1 MRIMES
7 ENKIQEFVVSFFRAS
22 KFQISEK
29 SGVYTVLVPQIN
41 QNYFQKS
48 KLIFTFDEKIS
59 NEVDCDLII
68 PGSKILFQIMT
79 LCSNK
84 GSIVKKRTKYP
95 TGVIVVRYH
104 FFVHFSSTSNT
115 SKLFSVDVDLQKLQ
129 ITNIVDDLTEYDF
142 AIDPKSLLENV
153 TKSYIVAL
161 DDLKEK
167 TDALKTDF
175 INANQ
180 SQYQNDYKIFVTKF
194 DDEIRELD
202 NSINEKEKTSDDL
215 EKIKKYRFMIMDKIT
230 DLEKEKNELL
240 GNLEKKYKIN
250 LNYNLIACELILS

>member
-7 ENKIQEFVVSFFRAS
+7 ENKIQEFVISFFRIS
-22 KFQISEK
+22 NFQISEK
-29 SGVYTVLVPQIN
+29 SGVYTVWVPEIN

-48 KLIFTFDEKIS
+48 KLVFTFDEKIS
-59 NEVDCDLII
+59 NEVNCDLII

-95 TGVIVVRYH
+95 TGTIVVRYH

-115 SKLFSVDVDLQKLQ
+115 SKLFSLDVDLQTLQ
-129 ITNIVDDLTEYDF
+129 LANVIGDLTEHDF
-142 AIDPKSLLENV
+142 VIKPESLLENV

-161 DDLKEK
+161 DNLKEK
-167 TDALKTDF
+167 SDTLKNDF
-175 INANQ
+175 VNSNQ
-180 SQYQNDYKIFVTKF
+180 SKFQNDYDTFVNRF
-194 DDEIRELD
+194 NDEIRELD
-202 NSINEKEKTSDDL
+202 NSINEKEKTTDDF

-230 DLEKEKNELL
+230 NLEKEKNELSD
-240 GNLEKKYKIN
+240 NLEKKYKIN
-250 LNYNLIACELILS
+250 LNYNLIACELILC

>member
-1 MRIMES
+1 MES

-48 KLIFTFDEKIS
+48 KLVFTFDEKIS

-129 ITNIVDDLTEYDF
+129 IANIVDDLTEYDF
-142 AIDPKSLLENV
+142 KIEPKSLLDNV
-153 TKSYIVAL
+153 TKSYILAL

-167 TDALKTDF
+167 TDALKTNF
-175 INANQ
+175 INSNQ
-180 SQYQNDYKIFVTKF
+180 SKYQSDYNVFVTKF
-194 DDEIRELD
+194 DNEIRELD
-202 NSINEKEKTSDDL
+202 NSITEKEKTLDDL

-230 DLEKEKNELL
+230 NLEKEKNELL
-240 GNLEKKYKIN
+240 VNLEKKYNID

>member
-1 MRIMES
+1 M
-7 ENKIQEFVVSFFRAS
+7 
-22 KFQISEK
+22 
-29 SGVYTVLVPQIN
+29 
-41 QNYFQKS
+41 
-48 KLIFTFDEKIS
+48 
-59 NEVDCDLII
+59 
-68 PGSKILFQIMT
+68 
-79 LCSNK
+79 
-84 GSIVKKRTKYP
+84 
-95 TGVIVVRYH
+95 
-104 FFVHFSSTSNT
+104 
-115 SKLFSVDVDLQKLQ
+115 DVDLQKLQ

-142 AIDPKSLLENV
+142 AIEPKSLLENV

-161 DDLKEK
+161 DNLKEK

-194 DDEIRELD
+194 DNEIRELD

>member
-129 ITNIVDDLTEYDF
+129 IANIVDDLTEYDF
-142 AIDPKSLLENV
+142 KIEPKSLLDNV
-153 TKSYIVAL
+153 TKSYILAL

-167 TDALKTDF
+167 TDALKTNF
-175 INANQ
+175 INSNQ
-180 SQYQNDYKIFVTKF
+180 SKYQSDYNVFVTKF
-194 DDEIRELD
+194 DNEIRELD
-202 NSINEKEKTSDDL
+202 NSITEKEKTLDDL

-230 DLEKEKNELL
+230 NLEKEKNELL
-240 GNLEKKYKIN
+240 VNLEKKYNID

>member
-48 KLIFTFDEKIS
+48 KLVFTFDEKIS

-104 FFVHFSSTSNT
+104 FFVYFSSTSNT

-129 ITNIVDDLTEYDF
+129 IANIVDDLTEYDF
-142 AIDPKSLLENV
+142 KIEPKSLLDNV
-153 TKSYIVAL
+153 TKSYILAL

-167 TDALKTDF
+167 TDALKTNF
-175 INANQ
+175 INSNQ
-180 SQYQNDYKIFVTKF
+180 SKYQSDYNVFVTKF
-194 DDEIRELD
+194 DNEIRELD
-202 NSINEKEKTSDDL
+202 NSITEKEKTLDDL

-230 DLEKEKNELL
+230 NLEKEKNELL
-240 GNLEKKYKIN
+240 VNLEKKYNID

>member
-1 MRIMES
+1 MES
-7 ENKIQEFVVSFFRAS
+7 ENKIQEFVISFFRAS
-22 KFQISEK
+22 NFQISEK
-29 SGVYTVLVPQIN
+29 SGVYTVLVPEIN

-48 KLIFTFDEKIS
+48 KLVFTFDEKIS
-59 NEVDCDLII
+59 NEVNCDLVI

-95 TGVIVVRYH
+95 TGVIIVRYH

-115 SKLFSVDVDLQKLQ
+115 SKLFSVDVNLEKLQ
-129 ITNIVDDLTEYDF
+129 ITNIIDDLTEYDF
-142 AIDPKSLLENV
+142 IIKPESLLENI

-167 TDALKTDF
+167 TDTLKTDF
-175 INANQ
+175 INSNQ
-180 SQYQNDYKIFVTKF
+180 SKFQNDYNIFVTKF

-202 NSINEKEKTSDDL
+202 NSINEKERTLNDPK
-215 EKIKKYRFMIMDKIT
+215 KIKKYMFTVTEKIH
-230 DLEKEKNELL
+230 DLEKDKNELIS
-240 GNLEKKYKIN
+240 NIQKKYKIN
-250 LNYNLIACELILS
+250 LNYNLIACELILC

>member
-48 KLIFTFDEKIS
+48 KLVFTFDEKIS

-129 ITNIVDDLTEYDF
+129 IANIVDDLTEYDF
-142 AIDPKSLLENV
+142 KIEPKSLLDNV
-153 TKSYIVAL
+153 TKSYILAL

-167 TDALKTDF
+167 TDALKTNF
-175 INANQ
+175 INSNQ
-180 SQYQNDYKIFVTKF
+180 SKYQSDYNVFVTKF
-194 DDEIRELD
+194 DNEIRELD
-202 NSINEKEKTSDDL
+202 NSITEKEKTLDDL

-230 DLEKEKNELL
+230 NLEKEKNELL
-240 GNLEKKYKIN
+240 VNLEKKYNID